1 MSTIVD
7 LLIIWHIINPMKK
20 TLSTKEKLLISARK
34 LFWARGYS
42 NVSVRDLTKDAGVDV
57 ALVSRYYDGKL
68 GLFKA
73 SIDGAFDWPELFAAS
88 DGQFKDIV
96 VAKLADSLEQTE
108 ENSAVKMLILNS
120 MDPEVGD
127 YVREAAKNYLIV
139 PMQTMLGGTKAREQ
153 VALFLAVM
161 IGASMMRNNLQVD
174 GIANTSRLNYER
186 QLRYLADAALN
197 Y

>member
-1 MSTIVD
+1 MSTVVD
-7 LLIIWHIINPMKK
+7 LLIIWHIIYPMKK

-186 QLRYLADAALN
+186 QLRYLADAALS

>member
-7 LLIIWHIINPMKK
+7 LLIVWHIINPMKK
-20 TLSTKEKLLISARK
+20 ALSTKEKLLISARK

-108 ENSAVKMLILNS
+108 ENSALKMLILNS

-127 YVREAAKNYLIV
+127 YVREAAKDCLIL
-139 PMQTMLGGTKAREQ
+139 PLQTILGGEKARER

-174 GIANTSRLNYER
+174 GMANTSRLNYER
-186 QLRYLADAALN
+186 QLRYLADAALS

>member
-1 MSTIVD
+1 
-7 LLIIWHIINPMKK
+7 MKK
-20 TLSTKEKLLISARK
+20 PLPTKEKLLISARK
-34 LFWARGYS
+34 LFWSRGYS
-42 NVSVRDLTKDAGVDV
+42 NVSVRDLTRDAGVDV

-73 SIDGAFDWPELFAAS
+73 SIEGAFNWPELLEAT
-88 DGQFKDIV
+88 DGQFKDIL

-108 ENSAVKMLILNS
+108 ENSAIKMLILNS

-127 YVREAAKNYLIV
+127 FVRMAAKDNLV
-139 PMQTMLGGTKAREQ
+139 KPMQKMLGGAKARER

-174 GIANTSRLNYER
+174 GMADTSRLNYER
-186 QLRYLADAALN
+186 QLRYLADAALS

>member
-1 MSTIVD
+1 MTKSAA
-7 LLIIWHIINPMKK
+7 
-20 TLSTKEKLLISARK
+20 TKEKLLHSARK

-42 NVSVRDLTKDAGVDV
+42 TVSVRDLTRDAGVDV
-57 ALVSRYYDGKL
+57 ALVSRYFDGKL

-73 SIDGAFDWPELFAAS
+73 SIEGAFDWPELHTAS

-108 ENSAVKMLILNS
+108 ENSALKMLILNS

-127 YVREAAKNYLIV
+127 YVREAAKQCLV
-139 PMQTMLGGTKAREQ
+139 KPMQDMLGGTRARER

-161 IGASMMRNNLQVD
+161 IGASMMRNNLQID
-174 GIANTSRLNYER
+174 GMADTSRLNYER
-186 QLRYLADAALN
+186 QLRYLADAALS

>member
-88 DGQFKDIV
+88 NGQFKDIV

>member
-1 MSTIVD
+1 MR
-7 LLIIWHIINPMKK
+7 K

-42 NVSVRDLTKDAGVDV
+42 NVSVRDLTRDAGVDA

-73 SIDGAFDWPELFAAS
+73 SMEGAFEWPELLAAS

-108 ENSAVKMLILNS
+108 ENSALKMLILNS

-127 YVREAAKNYLIV
+127 LVREAARDCLIA
-139 PMQTMLGGTKAREQ
+139 PMQRMLGGAKARER
-153 VALFLAVM
+153 VALFMAVM

-186 QLRYLADAALN
+186 QLRYLADAALS

>member
-1 MSTIVD
+1 MAKT
-7 LLIIWHIINPMKK
+7 MK
-20 TLSTKEKLLISARK
+20 TKEKLLISARK
-34 LFWARGYS
+34 LFWTRGYS

-73 SIDGAFDWPELFAAS
+73 SIEGAFDWPELYGAKG
-88 DGQFKDIV
+88 DQFKKLV

-108 ENSAVKMLILNS
+108 ENSALKMLILNS

-127 YVREAAKNYLIV
+127 LVCRAAKDGLIK
-139 PMQTMLGGTKAREQ
+139 PMQQCLGGAKARER
-153 VALFLAVM
+153 VALFLAMM

-174 GIANTSRLNYER
+174 GMANTSRLNYER
-186 QLRYLADAALN
+186 QLNYLADAALR

>member
-1 MSTIVD
+1 
-7 LLIIWHIINPMKK
+7 MKK
-20 TLSTKEKLLISARK
+20 TLPTKEKLLISARK

-42 NVSVRDLTKDAGVDV
+42 NVSVRDLTRDAGVDV

-73 SIDGAFDWPELFAAS
+73 SMEGAFEWPELFAAS

-108 ENSAVKMLILNS
+108 ENSALKMLILNS
-120 MDPEVGD
+120 MDPKVGD
-127 YVREAAKNYLIV
+127 IVREAARECLIT
-139 PMQTMLGGTKAREQ
+139 PMQKMLGGAKARER

-174 GIANTSRLNYER
+174 GMANTSRLNYER
-186 QLRYLADAALN
+186 QLRYLADAALS

>member
-1 MSTIVD
+1 MSTVVD
-7 LLIIWHIINPMKK
+7 LLIIWHIIYPMKK

-88 DGQFKDIV
+88 HGQFKDIV

-186 QLRYLADAALN
+186 QLRYLADAALS